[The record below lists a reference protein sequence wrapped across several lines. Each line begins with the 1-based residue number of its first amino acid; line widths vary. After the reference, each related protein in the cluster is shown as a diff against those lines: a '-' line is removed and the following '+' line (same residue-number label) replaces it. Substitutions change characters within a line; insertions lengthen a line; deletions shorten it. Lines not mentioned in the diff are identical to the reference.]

1 MLYQIQTIRP
11 SWVPCEVCNMSLI
24 TDVVCVEM
32 SLFSFIPHFLE
43 DFEMDAHDMTET
55 NDPISIQQAELRQ
68 KDEQADVEAI
78 HDVRLLSLHTAQ
90 LKFQS
95 PPSPKKNLKDAKQSE
110 TTVFDSFDEFCKS

>member
-1 MLYQIQTIRP
+1 MNINYRFKIDENIKIQLV
-11 SWVPCEVCNMSLI
+11 SKNLF
-24 TDVVCVEM
+24 
-32 SLFSFIPHFLE
+32 FSFFSHFLE
-43 DFEMDAHDMTET
+43 DFEMNTHDINET

-95 PPSPKKNLKDAKQSE
+95 PPTVKKNLKDAKQCE

>member
-1 MLYQIQTIRP
+1 MQILEHQNLESNWLRKI
-11 SWVPCEVCNMSLI
+11 L
-24 TDVVCVEM
+24 
-32 SLFSFIPHFLE
+32 LFSILFLE
-43 DFEMDAHDMTET
+43 DFEMNAHDITET

>member
-1 MLYQIQTIRP
+1 MIDVNIISTIINYQLISNYFLY
-11 SWVPCEVCNMSLI
+11 
-24 TDVVCVEM
+24 
-32 SLFSFIPHFLE
+32 FLE
-43 DFEMDAHDMTET
+43 DFEMNVHDATET

-95 PPSPKKNLKDAKQSE
+95 PPSAKKNLKDAKQSE
-110 TTVFDSFDEFCKS
+110 ATVFDSFDEFCKP

>member
-1 MLYQIQTIRP
+1 M
-11 SWVPCEVCNMSLI
+11 
-24 TDVVCVEM
+24 DV
-32 SLFSFIPHFLE
+32 
-43 DFEMDAHDMTET
+43 HDMTET
-55 NDPISIQQAELRQ
+55 DDPISIQQAELRQ

-95 PPSPKKNLKDAKQSE
+95 PPSAKKNLKDAKQSE